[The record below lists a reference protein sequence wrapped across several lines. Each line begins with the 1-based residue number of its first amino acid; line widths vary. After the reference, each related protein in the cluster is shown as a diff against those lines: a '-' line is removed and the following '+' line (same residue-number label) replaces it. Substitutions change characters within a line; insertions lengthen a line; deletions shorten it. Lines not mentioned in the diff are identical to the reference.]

1 MFGIGKDGLQKA
13 LEEARK
19 KLQALTQEL
28 KEAGIELPEVYEGRI
43 QEGKTIKVAIFGEYN
58 VGKSSLINALLGENL
73 SKVGNLPTT
82 DRIIEYTYSKER
94 ESKEIGDRLIVGAP
108 IEKLKK
114 FHLIDLPGTNSGILA
129 HEQKVK
135 EYLNEADVV
144 LFCSSATQAL
154 KNSEMELIKRFVDYG
169 YKMLFVLT
177 KSDLLSKGELSE
189 VKTYVEVETQKLFS
203 KRLEVLPV
211 SIKWSDSIEKLQ
223 DYIEKTTET
232 LEGKS
237 LSEYRTMKDLNY
249 IYNLL
254 KTYKERLTSL
264 YEETKVYLEKCEA
277 MKKQLE
283 ERWKSIQEEVDR
295 AEKRMGE
302 HIRAISL
309 IYVLTYALQNMLTY
323 ALQRIWPFGKA
334 KEGEKLTEHVEKAYA
349 EFKERIEREVDE
361 LTRKTNYYLKD
372 LNLKQA
378 QTHIFDSGSAFL
390 ESKRFV
396 GMLKNLTILNYG
408 IFLFSLL
415 FLVLLLSQSIP
426 RVIFLIFLLTKPGEA
441 LKQILAY
448 VLSIMIFLAP
458 ALLLKS
464 NRLPLLYLRKH
475 MKDVKISLQSF
486 VDTLISPLQRLCQE
500 LESKRVL
507 LEKAVRELNEVR
519 EGVLREV
526 ERG

>member
-19 KLQALTQEL
+19 KLQALIQEL

-43 QEGKTIKVAIFGEYN
+43 QESKTIKVAIFGEYN
-58 VGKSSLINALLGENL
+58 AGKSSLINALLGENI
-73 SKVGNLPTT
+73 SEVGNLPTT

-94 ESKEIGDRLIVGAP
+94 KRKEIGDRRIVGAP

-154 KNSEMELIKRFVDYG
+154 KDSERELIKRFVDYG

-177 KSDLLSKGELSE
+177 KSDLLSKEELSE
-189 VKTYVEVETQKLFS
+189 VKTYVEAETQKLFS

-223 DYIEKTTET
+223 DYIEKTVKT

-254 KTYKERLTSL
+254 KVYKERLTIL
-264 YEETKVYLEKCEA
+264 YEETKASLEKCEA

-283 ERWKSIQEEVDR
+283 ERWKSIREEVDR

-309 IYVLTYALQNMLTY
+309 IYMLTY
-323 ALQRIWPFGKA
+323 VLQRILPFWKA

-378 QTHIFDSGSAFL
+378 QTHIFDSRSVFL
-390 ESKRFV
+390 ESKRFAET
-396 GMLKNLTILNYG
+396 LKNRTILNYG

-415 FLVLLLSQSIP
+415 FLVLLLLQSIP
-426 RVIFLIFLLTKPGEA
+426 KVIFLILLLTKPGEA

-458 ALLLKS
+458 TLFLKS

-475 MKDVKISLQSF
+475 MKDVEIGLQSF

-507 LEKAVRELNEVR
+507 LEKAIRELDEIR
-519 EGVLREV
+519 EGVLRDV

>member
-43 QEGKTIKVAIFGEYN
+43 QESKTIKVAIFGEYN
-58 VGKSSLINALLGENL
+58 AGKSSLINALLGENL

-94 ESKEIGDRLIVGAP
+94 KRKEIGDRLIVGAP

-154 KNSEMELIKRFVDYG
+154 KDSERELIKRFVDYG

-177 KSDLLSKGELSE
+177 KSDLLSKEELSE
-189 VKTYVEVETQKLFS
+189 VKTYVEAETQKLFS

-223 DYIEKTTET
+223 DYIEKTVKT

-254 KTYKERLTSL
+254 KVYKERLTIL
-264 YEETKVYLEKCEA
+264 YEETKASLEKCEA

-283 ERWKSIQEEVDR
+283 ERWKSIREEVDR

-309 IYVLTYALQNMLTY
+309 IYMLTY
-323 ALQRIWPFGKA
+323 VLQRILPFWKA
-334 KEGEKLTEHVEKAYA
+334 REGEKLTEHVEKAYA

-361 LTRKTNYYLKD
+361 LTRKTNYYLKN

-378 QTHIFDSGSAFL
+378 QTHIFDSRSVFL
-390 ESKRFV
+390 ESKRFAET
-396 GMLKNLTILNYG
+396 LKNRTILNYG

-415 FLVLLLSQSIP
+415 FLVLLLLQSIP
-426 RVIFLIFLLTKPGEA
+426 QVIFLILLLTKPGEA

-448 VLSIMIFLAP
+448 VLSIMIFLAL
-458 ALLLKS
+458 ALFLKS
-464 NRLPLLYLRKH
+464 NRLPLLYLRKY
-475 MKDVKISLQSF
+475 MKDVEIGLQSF

-507 LEKAVRELNEVR
+507 LEKAIRELDEIR